1 MKKRILYIFVSL
13 IILGLIIDLA
23 FNINKFKN
31 VKDISWEEFKPFS
44 NSKYIKNIQIDL
56 KIKENQP
63 TIEAASAFYPL
74 ASGIVQNTFDK
85 NSYKDEFL
93 KMVST
98 NEAYE
103 DLSEGKTDIIIAT
116 GPSKSQKELLEKSK
130 KKINK
135 IILYKEPLVIYVNNK
150 NQINNISLDDIK
162 RIYKENNI
170 NWNNFSETSGNIIT
184 YQLEENN
191 GSQTC
196 MQNVIGNNIINKC
209 HKEIKTM
216 PSIINKVGNN
226 RNGIGYA
233 FEQYYTRMH
242 INKNTKKIKV
252 NNFDSSNEEYPL
264 LFEVY
269 LFYNEDSIN
278 TYELVNFLNSNSGK
292 ELVKKLL

>member
-162 RIYKENNI
+162 RILDIRMRYF
-170 NWNNFSETSGNIIT
+170 WLDLII
-184 YQLEENN
+184 
-191 GSQTC
+191 
-196 MQNVIGNNIINKC
+196 I
-209 HKEIKTM
+209 
-216 PSIINKVGNN
+216 VG
-226 RNGIGYA
+226 
-233 FEQYYTRMH
+233 
-242 INKNTKKIKV
+242 KIT
-252 NNFDSSNEEYPL
+252 L
-264 LFEVY
+264 
-269 LFYNEDSIN
+269 I
-278 TYELVNFLNSNSGK
+278 
-292 ELVKKLL
+292 